1 MYSYYYYKLIYSL
14 LILKLLF
21 LLHNVLNLK
30 KNENY
35 WRKLFRK
42 KKFQLYKYTSFV
54 MYKCYNEWYF
64 ILSLN
69 LKISVS
75 ECLWLAKNDGNTWLG
90 AIHIHY

>member
-35 WRKLFRK
+35 
-42 KKFQLYKYTSFV
+42 
-54 MYKCYNEWYF
+54 
-64 ILSLN
+64 
-69 LKISVS
+69 
-75 ECLWLAKNDGNTWLG
+75 
-90 AIHIHY
+90 